1 MTTVNGQRAF
11 VEESFLNLS
20 ADNQYAFVVLLLER
34 LTTICREVFPKGLPT
49 KGIPYKKVSAA
60 TDILWQRVETRSKDP
75 QLKRRSDGWQPVDKD
90 GHFAPGAGAD
100 LGFQVANLISELA
113 VVDLDGSMTRVLEVA
128 RSAHYTTLH
137 CQADRFAPHPTLD
150 SELDPTVNAA
160 LLLEYDTERAILD
173 ALAGQ
178 DQTSITELQQRGE
191 RAARAIAELRDYPT
205 P

>member
-1 MTTVNGQRAF
+1 
-11 VEESFLNLS
+11 
-20 ADNQYAFVVLLLER
+20 
-34 LTTICREVFPKGLPT
+34 
-49 KGIPYKKVSAA
+49 
-60 TDILWQRVETRSKDP
+60 
-75 QLKRRSDGWQPVDKD
+75 
-90 GHFAPGAGAD
+90 
-100 LGFQVANLISELA
+100 
-113 VVDLDGSMTRVLEVA
+113 MTRVLEVA